1 MSEWLT
7 PTPSHIADTL
17 YSIENQKLKLRQ
29 RAIDILEEV
38 KTCIPGYSENQTP
51 LNSKCDYEKLRILCE
66 EITCETYLFYF
77 SEEELDCYIQIADKI
92 LTRIRFLKEGS
103 ELSFS
108 VIDTILDAIWHQK
121 KTAELSN
128 KTRREI
134 AKLALAILNPEFD
147 SHWVNNLAP
156 SASSY
161 NHCIYF
167 IFMLEDR
174 FRTENEEF
182 EAVYNHLT
190 KYIERYGYDHHL
202 SQRWT
207 KRLEDIKSKSC

>member
-1 MSEWLT
+1 M
-7 PTPSHIADTL
+7 
-17 YSIENQKLKLRQ
+17 RQ
-29 RAIDILEEV
+29 RAIEILEEI
-38 KTCIPGYSENQTP
+38 KYCIPGYSENKTP
-51 LNSKCDYEKLRILCE
+51 LNSKCDYEKLRKLCE
-66 EITCETYLFYF
+66 EITRETHLFYY
-77 SEEELDCYIQIADKI
+77 SQDELNSYIEIADRI

-128 KTRREI
+128 KSRREI
-134 AKLALAILNPEFD
+134 SKLALAILNPKFD

-182 EAVYNHLT
+182 EAVYNQL
-190 KYIERYGYDHHL
+190 KSYIERYGHDHHL
-202 SQRWT
+202 SQRWI
-207 KRLEDIKSKSC
+207 KRFENIKNESC